1 MENIDDRPLALRR
14 KRRASSALADPADKE
29 VNRHRLNEE
38 TTTHDAP
45 CEQPKTP
52 RNRKKKARF
61 SDSVIEIG
69 TTSLTDLTQAAS
81 SSTGL
86 TPALNRTILLPVKS
100 TDKVKKRLSLPER
113 LTTPAPSRSSS
124 GFLSSASPMEIQFA
138 PLSQKINDRTMRR
151 LRRNHLSETTNEIHE
166 ANRKSKQTLHQEI
179 ESLRNE
185 LALTREQRNK
195 TVDTPNPSGVAN
207 GSGARIAELESE
219 LSDLKQEMREHSTAI
234 ESSIPEFINNRSSAP
249 ALIQAERSS
258 LSLSIPTETDDFDGT
273 GGQSDD
279 VVDVATT
286 KGCASDHGESPPGA
300 TVAEASTQASLPP
313 AGLPE
318 VLRSARL
325 TLEHLFPGE
334 TPIGL
339 EVSDPEPLL
348 GAIISRIQSLKNEV
362 DRIEKEFS
370 VKETS
375 RINMG
380 RNFDSALRQLE
391 SHRTQ
396 ITVIKARIDEEK
408 NRTRTAELEIST
420 LEARL
425 ENVESKQSGLKRQ
438 RDDDQRSIERLQD
451 ALKHYRN
458 EAEKLTSTV
467 LRMESS
473 HEADIAKLRSE
484 YQASNAAALIARD
497 VIHDETVS
505 DLEAQVD
512 AQKIGRLKA
521 EESAVERLS
530 RIKELENR
538 QSELKSI
545 VNQKQ
550 AIIRQLEAQIEQ
562 NKSGHDDELGQL
574 NVRIGELVSNISS
587 VNAELA
593 TARQES
599 SRLSKL
605 VEQEKAAGLKAV
617 ETMQSRMKKCSN
629 EVEDVKNDHAEGVK
643 KRGEAVAQSFGLITP
658 IVEGGRFRDA
668 EADEK
673 VEGHVELKR
682 GKATKKR
689 PDSGVA
695 LWGSAIEEEEDGDG
709 DVVMEDPEVATAM
722 DNQNDLWGTLDELM

>member
-1 MENIDDRPLALRR
+1 MDSVDDRPLALRR
-14 KRRASSALADPADKE
+14 KRRASSALADPAEKE
-29 VNRHRLNEE
+29 VNRQQLNEK

-52 RNRKKKARF
+52 GNRKKKARF

-69 TTSLTDLTQAAS
+69 ATSLIDLTQTAT

-113 LTTPAPSRSSS
+113 LMTPAASRSSS
-124 GFLSSASPMEIQFA
+124 GFLSSAIPVEIQFA
-138 PLSQKINDRTMRR
+138 PLSQKISERTMRC

-166 ANRKSKQTLHQEI
+166 ANKKSKQTLQQEI
-179 ESLRNE
+179 ESLRKE
-185 LALTREQRNK
+185 LALTREQRNE
-195 TVDTPNPSGVAN
+195 TANSPNPTSVAD
-207 GSGARIAELESE
+207 GSDARITELESE

-234 ESSIPEFINNRSSAP
+234 ESSIPEIINNRSSAP
-249 ALIQAERSS
+249 ALIQAERPS
-258 LSLSIPTETDDFDGT
+258 LSLSIAVETDNFDDT
-273 GGQSDD
+273 GVQSDD
-279 VVDVATT
+279 VADLTT
-286 KGCASDHGESPPGA
+286 TGGSAFDHGESPPGA

-348 GAIISRIQSLKNEV
+348 GAIISRMQSLKNEV

-380 RNFDSALRQLE
+380 KHFENALSQLE
-391 SHRTQ
+391 QHRKTLEAG
-396 ITVIKARIDEEK
+396 KLRLEEEK
-408 NRTRTAELEIST
+408 RRAATAELEIAT
-420 LEARL
+420 LEARV
-425 ENVESKQSGLKRQ
+425 ENAESKHDKLKQQ
-438 RDDDQRSIERLQD
+438 RDEHQRSIERLQPT
-451 ALKHYRN
+451 LKHYQN
-458 EAEKLTSTV
+458 EVTKLTRTIFK
-467 LRMESS
+467 LESS
-473 HEADIAKLRSE
+473 HEASKAKLRSE
-484 YQASNAAALIARD
+484 CEASNAAALIARD
-497 VIHDETVS
+497 VIHDQTTS

-521 EESAVERLS
+521 EESAVERLH

-538 QSELKSI
+538 KAELKTV

-550 AIIRQLEAQIEQ
+550 AIIRQLEAQVEQ
-562 NKSGHDDELGQL
+562 NKSGHENELGQL
-574 NVRIGELVSNISS
+574 NVRIGELVSSIAS

-593 TARQES
+593 TARQEN

-605 VEQEKAAGLKAV
+605 VEQEKAAALKAV
-617 ETMQSRMKKCSN
+617 ESMQFKMKKCSD
-629 EVEDVKNDHAEGVK
+629 EVDGVKNDHAEGVK
-643 KRGEAVAQSFGLITP
+643 KRGEAVALSFGLITP
-658 IVEGGRFRDA
+658 VVEGGRFRDA

-689 PDSGVA
+689 PDSGVG
-695 LWGSAIEEEEDGDG
+695 LWGSAIEEEDGDG
-709 DVVMEDPEVATAM
+709 DVVMEDPEVTTAM
-722 DNQNDLWGTLDELM
+722 ENQNDLWGTLDELM